1 VKNVID
7 AINVLIEGVNVAYSR
22 GTYSMA
28 EAHDLHIAI
37 EFLKK
42 ASDAPQPTSQ
52 ENSDIDK
59 KEKDDY

>member
-1 VKNVID
+1 MNNVID

-28 EAHDLHIAI
+28 ETHDLHVAI

-42 ASDAPQPTSQ
+42 AANTPQGEQAVS
-52 ENSDIDK
+52 EDDK